1 MTEYKA
7 PELEVIM
14 FACEDVINT
23 SGYDGK
29 IGRAHV

>member
-14 FACEDVINT
+14 FACEEVSNT
-23 SGYDGK
+23 SGYDGTEEELE
-29 IGRAHV
+29 

>member
-14 FACEDVINT
+14 FACEDVIST
-23 SGYDGK
+23 SGYGGTEEELD
-29 IGRAHV
+29 